1 MEDARVG
8 AKPRHPHR
16 DLRRRRNTGRLPKGD
31 EYTYL
36 YSFLVPAHRIHAA
49 LPPEVRTPFEG
60 RLRDAVNG
68 AYGARPFA
76 YEISIAT
83 HLMHKGWDVEFMDY
97 SGAARFDLLA
107 RQGTVEIEVECKST
121 SGDTGR
127 KIHRQEVNR
136 LADLL
141 LPTTE
146 RLADIAGCHRILVTI
161 PDRLGKSNEA
171 ISGIASVVASVAQQE
186 GSASNELAHV
196 EYTFDDIATWP
207 QPWRD
212 PKAKSF
218 FEQRFGIPNA
228 NLLFHG
234 RANFSVV
241 AVMIR
246 SAKADRVVEA
256 IANAAKEAADQCSGT
271 RPALLA
277 LYLIDEISRPELQA
291 MLTTPNGL
299 HAVTHAVFRGRKR
312 QHVDSI
318 AFTVP
323 QSIRPDGTGAKRL
336 SGDVVV
342 LNNPQPLFP
351 GDEIRSVFRSP

>member
-1 MEDARVG
+1 
-8 AKPRHPHR
+8 
-16 DLRRRRNTGRLPKGD
+16 
-31 EYTYL
+31 
-36 YSFLVPAHRIHAA
+36 
-49 LPPEVRTPFEG
+49 
-60 RLRDAVNG
+60 VNG

-83 HLMHKGWDVEFMDY
+83 HLMDKGWDVEFMDY

-107 RQGTVEIEVECKST
+107 RQGPVEIEVECKST

-146 RLADIAGCHRILVTI
+146 RLADMAGCHRILVRI
-161 PDRLGKSNEA
+161 PDRLGKSNEVL
-171 ISGIASVVASVAQQE
+171 SGIASVAALAAEQKGAV
-186 GSASNELAHV
+186 SNDQAHV
-196 EYTFDDIATWP
+196 EYTLDNITAWP
-207 QPWRD
+207 QLGRD
-212 PKAKSF
+212 PDAKSF

-241 AVMIR
+241 AVMIK
-246 SAKADRVVEA
+246 SAKADSVVDA

-271 RPALLA
+271 RPALIA
-277 LYLIDEISRPELQA
+277 LHLIDEVSRPELQA
-291 MLTTPNGL
+291 MLTRPNGL
-299 HAVTHAVFRGRKR
+299 HAVAHAVFRGGKR
-312 QHVDSI
+312 RHVDSI

-323 QSIRPDGTGAKRL
+323 QSIRPDGTGGKRL
-336 SGDVVV
+336 SGELVV

-351 GDEIRSVFRSP
+351 CDQVRSVFRPP